1 MKDSGG
7 FAFPAEGPSQG
18 QFENP
23 GMSLRA
29 WLAGKALSGWISTLT
44 SEEIYSYGDDDR
56 AFAEHQHEV
65 AKTCL
70 GYADAMI
77 EELFK

>member
-1 MKDSGG
+1 
-7 FAFPAEGPSQG
+7 
-18 QFENP
+18 
-23 GMSLRA
+23 MSLRA

-44 SEEIYSYGDDDR
+44 SEEINSYGDDDR

-77 EELFK
+77 AEMDK